1 MSQQVVR
8 FSVHQTSKVAGI
20 LYAIG
25 GALFIP
31 IGLLMNIVN
40 PGQGFSFGVLLAF
53 PILYGVSSYL
63 GVAIGCL
70 LYNLVSD
77 WVGGIE
83 FTVEERP
90 DAPGVGPDSR
100 SYAR

>member
-31 IGLLMNIVN
+31 VGLLINIVS
-40 PGQGFSFGVLLAF
+40 PSQGFSFGVLLAF
-53 PILYGVSSYL
+53 PILYGISSYL
-63 GVAIGCL
+63 GVAVGCV

-90 DAPGVGPDSR
+90 DTAGGAADPRAYVR
-100 SYAR
+100 